1 MELVL
6 NNDEK
11 PTQGAAKK
19 IPLMGAVKP
28 RVMSLPLKG
37 KSRGDEFAAFA
48 ESIGFTL
55 DPWQKYIAD
64 DFLTMDA
71 DGAFIRK
78 TIMVCVSRQ
87 NGKTLLA
94 ALRILAGLFVFGER
108 SIIAMSSNRSM
119 ALTTF
124 RQVVSIIE
132 SNESLRCQVKLN
144 IGKVGRFGS
153 GTECVELKNGARY
166 EIVAATRDGARGK
179 SADLL
184 FIDEVREISEEAWKA
199 AKPTTRGRPNAQTFL
214 CSNAGDAF
222 STVLN
227 NLRDRAISYPAQS
240 LGWYEYSAPQ
250 HSKIDDPKAWAL
262 ANPSLGIRISEA
274 VLAEALSTDT
284 PETFRT
290 ESLTQWISS
299 LSSPWPLGAWEACAN
314 TQLKLAPGPVTFFGF
329 DVAQGRRT
337 ASLVAGQ
344 YLDDGTIAVGMLD
357 AWRSDNAVDD
367 LVIAAKIKEH
377 ADKYRPQLI
386 LFDHYATASIAAR
399 LTASTLK
406 CEDVSGQRF
415 YQASGDLLDAIVAKR
430 IVHAAQPALDEQ
442 MNACAAKTNDASWR
456 LVRRASAGDISGPI
470 ALAMIVHKMN
480 EPISLPMIITG

>member
-1 MELVL
+1 MELVQ
-6 NNDEK
+6 DKSE
-11 PTQGAAKK
+11 TAHMGTSKK
-19 IPLMGAVKP
+19 TPLMGAIKP

-48 ESIGFTL
+48 ESIGYTL

-64 DFLTMDA
+64 DFLTMD
-71 DGAFIRK
+71 DEGAFIRK
-78 TIMVCVSRQ
+78 SIAVIVSRQ

-94 ALRILAGLFVFGER
+94 ALRILAGLFVFGEK
-108 SIIAMSSNRSM
+108 SIIAMSSNRAM

-153 GTECVELKNGARY
+153 GTECIELKNGARY

-184 FIDEVREISEEAWKA
+184 FIDELREISEEAWKA
-199 AKPTTRGRPNAQTFL
+199 AKPTTRARPNAQTFM

-222 STVLN
+222 STVLK

-250 HSKIDDPKAWAL
+250 HSKIDDRKAWAL

-299 LSSPWPLGAWEACAN
+299 LSSPWPLGSWEACAN

-337 ASLVAGQ
+337 ASLMAGQ

-377 ADKYRPQLI
+377 ADKYKPQLI

-399 LTASTLK
+399 LTASALK

-430 IVHAAQPALDEQ
+430 VVHASQPALDEQ

>member
-1 MELVL
+1 MELVI
-6 NNDEK
+6 DKSKTGHMGISKK
-11 PTQGAAKK
+11 P
-19 IPLMGAVKP
+19 PLMGAIKP

-48 ESIGFTL
+48 ESIGYTL

-64 DFLTMDA
+64 DFLTMDE

-94 ALRILAGLFVFGER
+94 ALRILAGLFVFGEK

-199 AKPTTRGRPNAQTFL
+199 AKPTTRARPNAQTFL

-250 HSKIDDPKAWAL
+250 HSKINDPKAWAL

-299 LSSPWPLGAWEACAN
+299 LSSPWPLGSWEACAN

-337 ASLVAGQ
+337 ASLMAGQ

-377 ADKYRPQLI
+377 ADKYKPQLI

-399 LTASTLK
+399 LTASALK

-430 IVHAAQPALDEQ
+430 IVHASQPALDEQ

-470 ALAMIVHKMN
+470 ALAMLVHKMN